1 MPRTVLI
8 TGCSSGF
15 GQLAALTL
23 ARRGDQ
29 VFATLR
35 DLESPGAKL
44 LRDTAET
51 ERLPLTVHR
60 LDVTHP
66 ASVQEAVDEALQA
79 AVRIDVLVN
88 NAGFAYRAPI
98 DALTD
103 EELRQQFDTN
113 VIGVA
118 RMVRAVLP
126 AMRAQGAGTIV
137 NVSSVLGTVTYP
149 FEGAYSA
156 SKHALDAMS
165 EAMRFELAPYGVKVF
180 VVAPGVFATSF
191 GANAKLGSR
200 FGDEHPLRAR
210 YDDAVSKFFTSFQ
223 AGDPAEVV
231 AAIADAIDR
240 PDGPFHRFVGAEA
253 AQVAGLY
260 RQHDYDTFLAGLLSR
275 IGVAT
280 S

>member
-15 GQLAALTL
+15 GRLTALTL

-35 DLESPGAKL
+35 DLNSPGAKL
-44 LRDTAET
+44 LRDAAET

-60 LDVTHP
+60 LDVTDP
-66 ASVQEAVDEALQA
+66 SSVQAAVDE
-79 AVRIDVLVN
+79 VGRIDVLVN
-88 NAGFAYRAPI
+88 NAGFAYRGPI
-98 DALTD
+98 DALTE
-103 EELRQQFDTN
+103 EELRRQFDTN

-126 AMRAQGAGTIV
+126 AMREQGAGTIV
-137 NVSSVLGTVTYP
+137 NLSSVVGTVTLP
-149 FEGAYSA
+149 FDGAYSA
-156 SKHALDAMS
+156 SKHALEAIS
-165 EAMRFELAPYGVKVF
+165 KAMRFELAPYGIKVF

-191 GANAKLGSR
+191 GENTKLGSE
-200 FGDEHPLRAR
+200 FGAEHPLRAR
-210 YDDAVSKFFTSFQ
+210 YDEAVEKYFAGFE
-223 AGDPAEVV
+223 AGDPADVV

-253 AQVAGLY
+253 DQVVGMY
-260 RQHDYDTFLAGLLSR
+260 RQHDYDTFLAGVMSR

-280 S
+280 P

>member
-1 MPRTVLI
+1 MPRTILI

-15 GQLAALTL
+15 GRLAALTL
-23 ARRGDQ
+23 ARRGDR

-35 DLESPGAKL
+35 DLDSPGAKL
-44 LRDTAET
+44 LREAAET
-51 ERLPLTVHR
+51 EQLPLTVHR
-60 LDVTHP
+60 LDVTDP
-66 ASVQEAVDEALQA
+66 ASVAAAVDEMRQDGG
-79 AVRIDVLVN
+79 RIDVLVN
-88 NAGFAYRAPI
+88 NAGFAYRGPI
-98 DALTD
+98 DALAD

-126 AMRAQGAGTIV
+126 AMREQGAGTIV
-137 NVSSVLGTVTYP
+137 NVSSVMGAVTYP

-165 EAMRFELAPYGVKVF
+165 EAMRFELAPYGIKVF

-191 GANAKLGSR
+191 GANAKLGAR
-200 FGDEHPLRAR
+200 FGAEHPLRAQ
-210 YDDAVSKFFTSFQ
+210 YDDAVAKFFASFE

-260 RQHDYDTFLAGLLSR
+260 RQHDYDTFLAGVLSR
-275 IGVAT
+275 IGVAAP
-280 S
+280 

>member
-15 GQLAALTL
+15 GQLTALTL

-35 DLESPGAKL
+35 DLNSPGAKL
-44 LRDTAET
+44 LRDAAET

-60 LDVTHP
+60 LDVTDP
-66 ASVQEAVDEALQA
+66 SSVQAVVDEMG
-79 AVRIDVLVN
+79 RIDVLVN

-126 AMRAQGAGTIV
+126 AMREQGAGTIV
-137 NVSSVLGTVTYP
+137 NLSSVVGTVTIP
-149 FEGAYSA
+149 FDGAYSA
-156 SKHALDAMS
+156 SKHALEAITK
-165 EAMRFELAPYGVKVF
+165 AMRFELAPYGIKVF

-191 GANAKLGSR
+191 GENAKLGSE
-200 FGDEHPLRAR
+200 FGAEHPLRAR
-210 YDDAVSKFFTSFQ
+210 YDEAVEKYFASFE
-223 AGDPAEVV
+223 AGDPADVV

-253 AQVAGLY
+253 DQVVGLY
-260 RQHDYDTFLAGLLSR
+260 QQHDYDTFLAGVLSQ
-275 IGVAT
+275 IGVAAP
-280 S
+280 